1 MNRKGDEKYKDNIR
15 KIDVTI
21 FLLLKSKEALNYEE
35 IGNAILMID
44 IPFNIAGIILCMW
57 RINIMLHSDLQR
69 LIDEK
74 GGIGAVNTLIVVG
87 AVCCCMFLVLNIIC
101 AVGRARHKESM
112 IAEGMTG
119 ISFLIKIM
127 CIIFW
132 AVYRLF
138 L

>member
-15 KIDVTI
+15 KIDVTV
-21 FLLLKSKEALNYEE
+21 FLLLKSKEALKKL
-35 IGNAILMID
+35 GNAILMID

>member
-1 MNRKGDEKYKDNIR
+1 M
-15 KIDVTI
+15 
-21 FLLLKSKEALNYEE
+21 KEEGVRQ
-35 IGNAILMID
+35 I
-44 IPFNIAGIILCMW
+44 
-57 RINIMLHSDLQR
+57 
-69 LIDEK
+69 
-74 GGIGAVNTLIVVG
+74 
-87 AVCCCMFLVLNIIC
+87 
-101 AVGRARHKESM
+101 ARHKESM

>member
-1 MNRKGDEKYKDNIR
+1 MKK
-15 KIDVTI
+15 
-21 FLLLKSKEALNYEE
+21 L
-35 IGNAILMID
+35 GNAILMID
-44 IPFNIAGIILCMW
+44 IPFNVVGFILCVW
-57 RINIMLHSDLQR
+57 RINIMLHSNLQR
-69 LIDEK
+69 LIDEE
-74 GGIGAVNTLIVVG
+74 GGIGTANTLIVVG

-127 CIIFW
+127 CIIFL

>member
-1 MNRKGDEKYKDNIR
+1 MKK
-15 KIDVTI
+15 
-21 FLLLKSKEALNYEE
+21 L
-35 IGNAILMID
+35 GNAILMID

-119 ISFLIKIM
+119 ISFLI
-127 CIIFW
+127 IISFSSI
-132 AVYRLF
+132 ASLVAKTAISTSAKSLNISSFSVNDLNIIRL

>member
-1 MNRKGDEKYKDNIR
+1 MKK
-15 KIDVTI
+15 
-21 FLLLKSKEALNYEE
+21 L
-35 IGNAILMID
+35 GNAILMID
-44 IPFNIAGIILCMW
+44 IPFIIAGIIMCMC
-57 RINIMLHSDLQR
+57 RLKIILHSYLQR
-69 LIDEK
+69 LLDDN
-74 GGIGAVNTLIVVG
+74 GRIGAVNTLIVVG

>member
-1 MNRKGDEKYKDNIR
+1 MKK
-15 KIDVTI
+15 
-21 FLLLKSKEALNYEE
+21 L
-35 IGNAILMID
+35 GNAILMID

-119 ISFLIKIM
+119 ISFLIKITFKIIIYIIYSF
-127 CIIFW
+127 CHIREYIFCCCFSIGYIPHIIFF
-132 AVYRLF
+132 RH
-138 L
+138 

>member
-1 MNRKGDEKYKDNIR
+1 MLAGHLLFCVPCVR
-15 KIDVTI
+15 KI
-21 FLLLKSKEALNYEE
+21 
-35 IGNAILMID
+35 
-44 IPFNIAGIILCMW
+44 
-57 RINIMLHSDLQR
+57 
-69 LIDEK
+69 
-74 GGIGAVNTLIVVG
+74 
-87 AVCCCMFLVLNIIC
+87 VLNIIC

-127 CIIFW
+127 CIIFL

>member
-1 MNRKGDEKYKDNIR
+1 MKK
-15 KIDVTI
+15 
-21 FLLLKSKEALNYEE
+21 L
-35 IGNAILMID
+35 GNAILMID

-132 AVYRLF
+132 EVYRLF

>member
-15 KIDVTI
+15 KIDVTV
-21 FLLLKSKEALNYEE
+21 FLLLKSKEALKKL
-35 IGNAILMID
+35 GNAILMID

-112 IAEGMTG
+112 IAEGMTE

>member
-1 MNRKGDEKYKDNIR
+1 MKK
-15 KIDVTI
+15 
-21 FLLLKSKEALNYEE
+21 L
-35 IGNAILMID
+35 GNAILMID
-44 IPFNIAGIILCMW
+44 IPFNIAGIILCM
-57 RINIMLHSDLQR
+57 
-69 LIDEK
+69 
-74 GGIGAVNTLIVVG
+74 
-87 AVCCCMFLVLNIIC
+87 CLVLNIIC

>member
-1 MNRKGDEKYKDNIR
+1 MKK
-15 KIDVTI
+15 
-21 FLLLKSKEALNYEE
+21 L
-35 IGNAILMID
+35 GNAILMID

-112 IAEGMTG
+112 IAVGFKVFAG

>member
-1 MNRKGDEKYKDNIR
+1 MKK
-15 KIDVTI
+15 
-21 FLLLKSKEALNYEE
+21 L
-35 IGNAILMID
+35 GNAILMID
-44 IPFNIAGIILCMW
+44 IPFNVVGIILCVW
-57 RINIMLHSDLQR
+57 RINIMLHSNLQR
-69 LIDEK
+69 LIDEE
-74 GGIGAVNTLIVVG
+74 GGIGTANTLSVVG
-87 AVCCCMFLVLNIIC
+87 AVYIIC

-127 CIIFW
+127 CVIFF

>member
-1 MNRKGDEKYKDNIR
+1 MNRKGVEKYKDNIR
-15 KIDVTI
+15 KIDVTV
-21 FLLLKSKEALNYEE
+21 FLLLKSKEALKKL
-35 IGNAILMID
+35 GNAILMID

>member
-1 MNRKGDEKYKDNIR
+1 MHYFSGKGCSE
-15 KIDVTI
+15 
-21 FLLLKSKEALNYEE
+21 FLESMHYC
-35 IGNAILMID
+35 IGILT
-44 IPFNIAGIILCMW
+44 
-57 RINIMLHSDLQR
+57 
-69 LIDEK
+69 
-74 GGIGAVNTLIVVG
+74 NTLIVVG

-127 CIIFW
+127 CIIFL

>member
-1 MNRKGDEKYKDNIR
+1 MKK
-15 KIDVTI
+15 
-21 FLLLKSKEALNYEE
+21 L
-35 IGNAILMID
+35 GNAILMID

-57 RINIMLHSDLQR
+57 RINIMLH
-69 LIDEK
+69 
-74 GGIGAVNTLIVVG
+74 TLIFVC